1 MMIELPL
8 LLTSAIFLAYSSNW
22 FTDGASKLAKGI
34 GVSNF
39 MIGLS
44 VVAIGTSLPEIA
56 ISAYSSL
63 TGASGIAIGNV
74 IGSNITNIALILGIA
89 AILRPIVIDT
99 EVYRDARIH
108 VLLLAVTSC
117 WFLYSDAITRPTGL
131 LLILAYLWYIRDG
144 YRRHRSSHSDPEVA
158 GCSIPRDLAMPLLQT
173 AFGAAGVLVACSFLI
188 DAATSIA
195 SELGVSDTAIGLTLV
210 ALGTSLPELAV
221 SVTAARKGHGMM
233 VLGNVIGSNIANILL
248 ALGAG
253 ASIRTIPLTD
263 SETITTDLVLMV
275 FLAMAMIFFMRYRGV
290 IDRRGGFLFVM
301 AYVTFAAMVF
311 M

>member
-1 MMIELPL
+1 MIELPL

-34 GVSNF
+34 GVSDF

-89 AILRPIVIDT
+89 AILRPIAIDA

-108 VLLLAVTSC
+108 VLLLAVASC
-117 WFLYSDAITRPTGL
+117 WFMYSDAITRPTGL

-144 YRRHRSSHSDPEVA
+144 YMRHRSSHSDPEGA
-158 GCSIPRDLAMPLLQT
+158 GCSLRDLAMPLLQT
-173 AFGAAGVLVACSFLI
+173 AFGAAGVLVACTFLV

-233 VLGNVIGSNIANILL
+233 VLGNVIGSNVANILL

-253 ASIRTIPLTD
+253 ASIRAIPLTD
-263 SETITTDLVLMV
+263 GVAITTDLVLMV

-301 AYVTFAAMVF
+301 VYVTFIAMVF